1 MKVHGVKL
9 RDFVKEPLEVLSFG
23 GGVQSFAIL
32 LLIKEGKL
40 PIPDIIIHS
49 DTGSEMPHTHEIV
62 KIGFEISKEM
72 NIPFHIV
79 SSYRGKLHEDYMK
92 TGTLPVVGIRSCT
105 TNFKIFPQ
113 RRFIREIVGNKN
125 GKVLANC
132 WLGITTDES
141 KREVKSNL
149 QWIQNKFPLLEI
161 NYTRKDCI
169 ELNSKYNY
177 SVKKS
182 GCFCCPYAGKN
193 HFVKLYQ
200 DHPELFKIVKEMES
214 KYHKTWKTKN
224 EGILPRVSDIS
235 TLQIPSLVTFGA
247 EILSNDESSCD
258 SGGCFL

>member
-1 MKVHGVKL
+1 MNVHGVTL

-23 GGVQSFAIL
+23 GGVQSFSLL
-32 LLIKEGKL
+32 LLIKEGIL
-40 PIPDIIIHS
+40 PPPDIILHS
-49 DTGSEMPHTHEIV
+49 ATGSEMPHTDEII
-62 KIGFEISKEM
+62 KIGIEIAKEI

-79 SSYRGKLHEDYMK
+79 SSHRGKLHEDYMK
-92 TGTLPVVGIRSCT
+92 NGNLPVVGIRSCT
-105 TNFKIFPQ
+105 VNFKIFPQ

-125 GKVLANC
+125 GKVLANT

-141 KREVKSNL
+141 KREVESNL
-149 QWIQNKFPLLEI
+149 KWIQNKFPLLEL
-161 NYTRKDCI
+161 NYSRKDCI

-182 GCFCCPYAGKN
+182 GCFCCPYAGKK

-200 DHPELFKIVKEMES
+200 EHPELFEIVKQMES
-214 KYHKTWKTKN
+214 KFHQRWNRPN
-224 EGILPRVSDIS
+224 EGILPRVSDIT

>member
-1 MKVHGVKL
+1 MNVHGVKL
-9 RDFVKEPLEVLSFG
+9 RDFVKDPLEVLSFG
-23 GGVQSFAIL
+23 GGVQSFAML

-49 DTGSEMPHTHEIV
+49 DTGSEMPHTDEII
-62 KIGFEISKEM
+62 KIGIEIAKEI

-92 TGTLPVVGIRSCT
+92 TGTLPVVGVRSCT

-113 RRFIREIVGNKN
+113 RRLIREIVGNKN

-161 NYTRKDCI
+161 NYSRKNCI

-200 DHPELFKIVKEMES
+200 DHPELFDIVKEMES
-214 KYHKTWKTKN
+214 NYHKKWNRPN
-224 EGILPRVSDIS
+224 EGILPRVSDIT